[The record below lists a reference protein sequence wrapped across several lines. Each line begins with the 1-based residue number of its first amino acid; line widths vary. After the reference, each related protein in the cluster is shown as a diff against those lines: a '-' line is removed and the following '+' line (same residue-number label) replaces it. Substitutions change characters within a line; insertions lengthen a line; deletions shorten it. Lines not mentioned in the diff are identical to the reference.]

1 MNSAV
6 KKKKKIMG
14 IRMSFQETE
23 FTFLD
28 VYLAS
33 ASLLEH
39 MVGSVF
45 GVFRPLVLFFI
56 MTVLKS

>member
-1 MNSAV
+1 
-6 KKKKKIMG
+6 
-14 IRMSFQETE
+14 MSFQETE

-45 GVFRPLVLFFI
+45 SVFRPLVLFFI